1 MSLGRLARM
10 CWKGLLHLPCGQNR
24 DDGGSS
30 SLRNVRTRLLIYTAL
45 HLNLSTDLSTP
56 NLRSTN
62 TRKNVPVCAATG
74 SNVMLVFRAFLSL
87 ILNVL
92 QSSTD
97 GFVKESPIIRTS
109 CKVPPQQV
117 RIKSYGAHLLHFCR
131 NILTNGAERTA
142 P

>member
-1 MSLGRLARM
+1 MSWCVQLLA
-10 CWKGLLHLPCGQNR
+10 
-24 DDGGSS
+24 
-30 SLRNVRTRLLIYTAL
+30 VTFI
-45 HLNLSTDLSTP
+45 
-56 NLRSTN
+56 
-62 TRKNVPVCAATG
+62 
-74 SNVMLVFRAFLSL
+74 FRAFLSL

-117 RIKSYGAHLLHFCR
+117 RIKSYEAHLLHFYR
-131 NILTNGAERTA
+131 NIVRNGAERTA